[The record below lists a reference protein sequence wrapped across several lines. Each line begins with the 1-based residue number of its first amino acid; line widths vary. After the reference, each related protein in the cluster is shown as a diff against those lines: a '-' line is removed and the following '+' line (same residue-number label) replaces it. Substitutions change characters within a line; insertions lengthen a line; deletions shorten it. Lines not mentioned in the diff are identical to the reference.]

1 MLDFHALYQSYA
13 PQVHRFALFLC
24 GDATLADDITSE
36 SFVRA
41 WTARGK
47 IREATVKAYLFTIAR
62 NLYRDHLRR
71 SNRLTELEE
80 SLPDPAAGLASRCQ
94 IQISYAIGVARPTS
108 VMVTTFGTGKLG
120 DEKLAALV
128 QKHFDL
134 RPRGIVKMLRLLRPI
149 YGKTAAYGH
158 FGRSEPEF
166 TWERTDKAATLR
178 AASR

>member
-1 MLDFHALYQSYA
+1 MLDFHTLYQSYA

-36 SFVRA
+36 AFVRA

-80 SLPDPAAGLASRCQ
+80 SLPDPAVGVASRTEPKAELETVIAALHKLSEVDRAALLMRAQ
-94 IQISYAIGVARPTS
+94 EGMSYEEIAQALDLP
-108 VMVTTFGTGKLG
+108 VTTVKVKVHRARLKLMQARENFLE
-120 DEKLAALV
+120 D
-128 QKHFDL
+128 
-134 RPRGIVKMLRLLRPI
+134 
-149 YGKTAAYGH
+149 
-158 FGRSEPEF
+158 RS
-166 TWERTDKAATLR
+166 
-178 AASR
+178 